1 MQIGCTQMHPVTLA
15 AIVIELMILGAQV
28 ALYLQRPHDRTRLG
42 YIILLVLL
50 LIFNTANGLLPD
62 PYYTMPL
69 YAQHIIV
76 NTAGFVIVSYFPF
89 YFYRMFG
96 LEKLRF
102 IAVYGVPIFL
112 ILPYVCFFLVGLTIH
127 EDIAFTHRYG
137 YIAST
142 TYSLTSL
149 VAIGR
154 SVRFAYREHRNRNLF
169 IEELGAYIAI
179 MPWAFLAPVVYFGWG
194 QLTETLFTNVGFLA
208 LSAFLLYRS
217 MVTGRAER
225 KQLESLRLIAMDTDT
240 IQRNCDRHGLSPREI
255 EIAVLLCQRLSR
267 QEVADRLFISERT
280 VDKHTQNIFAKADV
294 TNRIELINK
303 FNTVS

>member
-1 MQIGCTQMHPVTLA
+1 MQVGCTQMHPVTLV
-15 AIVIELMILGAQV
+15 AIIIELMILGAQF
-28 ALYLQRPHDRTRLG
+28 ALYFQRPHDRTRLG

-62 PYYTMPL
+62 PSYTLPL

-240 IQRNCDRHGLSPREI
+240 IRRNCDRHGLSPRET